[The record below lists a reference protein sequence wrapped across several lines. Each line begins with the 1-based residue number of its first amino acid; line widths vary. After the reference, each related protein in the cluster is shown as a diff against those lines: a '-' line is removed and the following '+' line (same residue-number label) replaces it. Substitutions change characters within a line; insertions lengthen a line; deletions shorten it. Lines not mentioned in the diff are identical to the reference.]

1 MSKKDIDEVVKV
13 LMVEINNSLASIC
26 EEKFK
31 YHLHGYIVQS
41 IKETICN
48 AVEFRPILEE
58 CFSKEAEK
66 IIKQELKKIKMP
78 ITISQVAALLGISEA
93 AVYKRKERGQLDF
106 EKVKGRYYISLQDLS
121 NTLLSKEQ
129 KSIV

>member
-1 MSKKDIDEVVKV
+1 MNKKNIDDVVDIV
-13 LMVEINNSLASIC
+13 MVEVNNSLASIC
-26 EEKFK
+26 EEKIK
-31 YHLHGYIVQS
+31 YHLHGYIVHS
-41 IKETICN
+41 IKEIICN
-48 AVEFRPILEE
+48 AIEFRPILEE

-66 IIKQELKKIKMP
+66 IIAQELKKIKMP
-78 ITISQVAALLGISEA
+78 VTISQVAALLGISEA

-106 EKVKGRYYISLQDLS
+106 EKVNGRYYISLQELS